1 MSLERAWV
9 RQAPLGAARQRGFQG
24 QNEAHERCIDGDK
37 TLEIRDLRARI
48 VDGDEI
54 LKGVDLVVPRGEV
67 HALMG
72 PNGSGKSTLAKI
84 IAGDPQ
90 YEVTGGDILLEGE
103 SILEMEPDERA
114 RAGLYLAFQ
123 YPVEVPGVSIANF
136 LRLALNARRPEGD
149 EIGVM
154 EFYEKLQ
161 KAVKELNWDESIL
174 ERNLHEGFSGG
185 EKKRS
190 EILQLL
196 VLEPR
201 YAILD
206 ETDSGL
212 VDALK
217 VVSQGVNAAR
227 SPDFGALVITT
238 QRCSTTS
245 CPTRCTRWSITA
257 WCAPA
262 PELAMG
268 STRRVTSGSAKPSG
282 RPMSNS
288 PSSSTSQ
295 PQAGLERRTI
305 KHWLYPWTSQL
316 EGMRHTDQ
324 YNFKL
329 AEVTIQV

>member
-1 MSLERAWV
+1 MSE
-9 RQAPLGAARQRGFQG
+9 
-24 QNEAHERCIDGDK
+24 K
-37 TLEIRDLRARI
+37 TLEIRNLHARI

-72 PNGSGKSTLAKI
+72 PNGSGKSTLAKV

-90 YEVTGGDILLEGE
+90 YEITEGDVLLEGQ

-114 RAGLYLAFQ
+114 REGLYLAFQ

-136 LRLALNARRPEGD
+136 LRLALNARREEGD

-154 EFYEKLQ
+154 EFYHKLQ
-161 KAVKELNWDESIL
+161 AAVKELNWDDSII

-212 VDALK
+212 DVDALK

-227 SPDFGALVITT
+227 GPDFGALVITHY
-238 QRCSTTS
+238 QRLLNYIVPDKVHVMLDGRIIRTGDK
-245 CPTRCTRWSITA
+245 
-257 WCAPA
+257 
-262 PELAMG
+262 ELAMELDQKG
-268 STRRVTSGSAKPSG
+268 YEWVRESA
-282 RPMSNS
+282 
-288 PSSSTSQ
+288 
-295 PQAGLERRTI
+295 A
-305 KHWLYPWTSQL
+305 
-316 EGMRHTDQ
+316 
-324 YNFKL
+324 
-329 AEVTIQV
+329 

>member
-1 MSLERAWV
+1 MS
-9 RQAPLGAARQRGFQG
+9 
-24 QNEAHERCIDGDK
+24 DK
-37 TLEIRDLRARI
+37 TLEIRNLHARI
-48 VDGDEI
+48 VDGEPI

-90 YEVTGGDILLEGE
+90 YEVTDGDIVLEGQ

-114 RAGLYLAFQ
+114 REGLYLAFQ

-136 LRLALNARRPEGD
+136 LRLALNARREEGD

-154 EFYEKLQ
+154 EFYQKLQ
-161 KAVKELNWDESIL
+161 AAVKNLNWDDSII

-212 VDALK
+212 DVDALK

-227 SPDFGALVITT
+227 GPDFGALVITHY
-238 QRCSTTS
+238 QRLLNYIVPDKVHVMVDGRVVRTG
-245 CPTRCTRWSITA
+245 PK
-257 WCAPA
+257 
-262 PELAMG
+262 ELAMELD
-268 STRRVTSGSAKPSG
+268 AKG
-282 RPMSNS
+282 YEWIRE
-288 PSSSTSQ
+288 
-295 PQAGLERRTI
+295 AVG
-305 KHWLYPWTSQL
+305 
-316 EGMRHTDQ
+316 
-324 YNFKL
+324 
-329 AEVTIQV
+329 A

>member
-1 MSLERAWV
+1 M
-9 RQAPLGAARQRGFQG
+9 
-24 QNEAHERCIDGDK
+24 NDK
-37 TLEIRDLRARI
+37 KLEIRDLHAKI
-48 VDGDEI
+48 VGGEKI
-54 LKGVDLVVPRGEV
+54 LKGVDLEVPRGEV

-90 YEVTGGDILLEGE
+90 YEVTDGDILLEGQ

-114 RAGLYLAFQ
+114 REGLYLAFQ

-136 LRLALNARRPEGD
+136 LRLALNARREEGD

-154 EFYEKLQ
+154 EFYGKLQ
-161 KAVKELNWDESIL
+161 SAVKNLNWDESIL

-212 VDALK
+212 DVDALK

-227 SPDFGALVITT
+227 GPNFGALVITHY
-238 QRCSTTS
+238 QRLLNYIVPDKVHVMEGGRVITS
-245 CPTRCTRWSITA
+245 GPK
-257 WCAPA
+257 
-262 PELAMG
+262 ELAME
-268 STRRVTSGSAKPSG
+268 
-282 RPMSNS
+282 
-288 PSSSTSQ
+288 
-295 PQAGLERRTI
+295 L
-305 KHWLYPWTSQL
+305 
-316 EGMRHTDQ
+316 DQ
-324 YNFKL
+324 KGYEWVRETVG
-329 AEVTIQV
+329 A

>member
-1 MSLERAWV
+1 MSDNR
-9 RQAPLGAARQRGFQG
+9 
-24 QNEAHERCIDGDK
+24 
-37 TLEIRDLRARI
+37 LEIRDLHASI
-48 VDGDEI
+48 VGGDAI

-84 IAGDPQ
+84 IAGDPS
-90 YEVTGGDILLEGE
+90 YEITGGDVLLDGQ

-114 RAGLYLAFQ
+114 REGLYLAFQ

-136 LRLALNARRPEGD
+136 LRLALNARREEGD

-154 EFYEKLQ
+154 EFNGKLQ
-161 KAVKELNWDESIL
+161 QAVKNLNWDDSIL

-190 EILQLL
+190 EILQML

-212 VDALK
+212 DVDALK

-227 SPDFGALVITT
+227 GPDFGALVITHY
-238 QRCSTTS
+238 QRLLNYIVPDRVHVMVGGKVIRSG
-245 CPTRCTRWSITA
+245 PK
-257 WCAPA
+257 
-262 PELAMG
+262 ELAMELD
-268 STRRVTSGSAKPSG
+268 AKG
-282 RPMSNS
+282 YEWVRE
-288 PSSSTSQ
+288 TVG
-295 PQAGLERRTI
+295 A
-305 KHWLYPWTSQL
+305 
-316 EGMRHTDQ
+316 
-324 YNFKL
+324 
-329 AEVTIQV
+329 